1 MRVPG
6 GATRINERTNA
17 GRPVAGFRVH
27 KGGRS
32 LGSWRS
38 NRAKGV
44 LKLLIVHQGRQ
55 VPKDL
60 LIEAFWPGYP
70 VRAASNSLR
79 VAIHELR
86 QRLDLLHDGPSP
98 PKYVLSQGKNYFIN
112 MEAAIWVDVDE
123 FEALWRAGRSLE
135 RSGRLDEAVDTYRR
149 AEALYTGDFLEE
161 DPYEDWASLRR
172 EALLDVYLSILS
184 KVVAHHMK
192 AGDYETCIEYSQ
204 KLLAKDRCR
213 RRLPVPDH
221 VPHEAGTAQPSH
233 PVVLG
238 LRGDPPAGAGLPG
251 QPRDRGTLPP
261 DGPRERRLA
270 VKGGEKLGHGAEQ
283 KCTTQA

>member
-1 MRVPG
+1 MRFRPSPAEYPVRVPG

-123 FEALWRAGRSLE
+123 FEALRRAGRSLE

-192 AGDYETCIEYSQ
+192 AGDYATCIEYSQ

-213 RRLPVPDH
+213 EDAYQCLITCH
-221 VPHEAGTAQPSH
+221 T
-233 PVVLG
+233 
-238 LRGDPPAGAGLPG
+238 
-251 QPRDRGTLPP
+251 
-261 DGPRERRLA
+261 
-270 VKGGEKLGHGAEQ
+270 KLGQRSRAIRWYSVCEETLRRELDCPVSPETEALYCRMVHGSGV
-283 KCTTQA
+283 